1 MPPPQPQAQED
12 HGERKIWNEKAQ
24 SKIIFVMYSF
34 VLCLLVS
41 FSIWISPL
49 IARHACHAWATSHV
63 WHVQLDGSSRC
74 FCHKKSRPTSWTY
87 ALPFGCVSKS
97 ACDKVQFMVNM
108 CHHFVL
114 APIPHLS
121 LPYKVPPKQPKK
133 GSRLPKKGK
142 LVEKPVTV
150 HAFGTVSLLLR
161 YLLSWCPIISI
172 FMF

>member
-1 MPPPQPQAQED
+1 MLQQLSDEPMPPPQPQAQED

-63 WHVQLDGSSRC
+63 WHVQLDGSSR
-74 FCHKKSRPTSWTY
+74 TY
-87 ALPFGCVSKS
+87 ALPFGRVSKS

-108 CHHFVL
+108 CHHFIL

-121 LPYKVPPKQPKK
+121 LPYKVSPKQPKK

-161 YLLSWCPIISI
+161 YLLS
-172 FMF
+172 